1 MMKKTVLLNL
11 LFMVVFS
18 VGCSSNEDDNE
29 TIETQTFLERY
40 DGVVWLQDS
49 TDSVDDYA
57 YLIQFLNSS
66 KSIVDNEMSDGG
78 INGPSNCDTETISY
92 ITVNKDDIL
101 VRSFGTVTLTCTV
114 TNSGEDL
121 KIETVDTD
129 PSDPSEQIFYYSRS
143 NYSMDCN

>member
-101 VRSFGTVTLTCTV
+101 VRSFGTGTLTYTV

>member
-1 MMKKTVLLNL
+1 
-11 LFMVVFS
+11 
-18 VGCSSNEDDNE
+18 
-29 TIETQTFLERY
+29 
-40 DGVVWLQDS
+40 
-49 TDSVDDYA
+49 
-57 YLIQFLNSS
+57 
-66 KSIVDNEMSDGG
+66 MSDGG

-101 VRSFGTVTLTCTV
+101 VRSFGTGTLTYTV